1 MSFNLNKTDEEAKSA
16 FDLDKGAQGGAGAAK
31 GDSDEKSPSKM
42 LWLVI
47 AVIAIGGLAWMMTG
61 GQGEEETQPLAEQV
75 EQPVQLDEE
84 PTATSPVGVGGEDSE
99 EGTSPNAT
107 ESADSEP
114 ATPDTESP
122 AGDEEVEE
130 EASAAS
136 MAAGG
141 ATESTNAGNVDP
153 SSTAEQPQ
161 GSSAN
166 EPTTESIELPVLGFA
181 KSNSNWNQASNE
193 LDGLVRF
200 LKSNPTQKIEL
211 LGYASSEGDP
221 VFNQWI
227 SKKRAQAIADR
238 LIAKGIGADRIS
250 VVGKGSQ
257 DPVASNATE
266 AGRSKNRRVEINLK

>member
-31 GDSDEKSPSKM
+31 GGSDEKSPSKM

-99 EGTSPNAT
+99 AGTSVNAT
-107 ESADSEP
+107 ETTDSEP

-122 AGDEEVEE
+122 AGDEE

-153 SSTAEQPQ
+153 SSTAEQSQ

-200 LKSNPTQKIEL
+200 LKSNPTQEIEL